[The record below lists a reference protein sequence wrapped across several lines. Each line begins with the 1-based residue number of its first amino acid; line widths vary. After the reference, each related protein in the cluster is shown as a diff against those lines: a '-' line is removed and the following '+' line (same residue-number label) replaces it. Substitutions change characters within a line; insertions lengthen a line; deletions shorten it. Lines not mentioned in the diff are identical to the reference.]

1 MGGTVAV
8 LGHHLTI
15 YRRVWRGS
23 VFTSFL
29 VPVLFLLGM
38 GISVGGY
45 VDERQGPLGVPYL
58 DFIAPGLL
66 MATAL
71 QVAVSESMWPV
82 FDGFAW
88 SRRYEVMRT
97 APVRTRDILL
107 GHVAFVQLRALIA
120 VAGFLLVMTLF
131 GAVHSALAPL
141 TLPVGVLVGCA
152 TSIPIFGYSAHV
164 KSENMFAVVMRFG
177 VIPMT
182 LFAGVFFEVDAM
194 PPAARALA
202 YVSPLWHGVELA
214 RGATLGVDTA
224 WSWPLHVGYLLAWIA
239 VGWPLAL
246 RQFTRR
252 LDT

>member
-1 MGGTVAV
+1 MSHPTAAV
-8 LGHHLTI
+8 LEYHFVM

-38 GISVGGY
+38 GVSVGGY
-45 VDERQGPLGVPYL
+45 VGDRGPLGVPYL

-66 MATAL
+66 VSTAL

-82 FDGFAW
+82 FDGFTW
-88 SRRYEVMRT
+88 NRRYEVMRT
-97 APVRTRDILL
+97 APLRVRDILL
-107 GHVAFVQLRALIA
+107 GHVAFVQLRALVA
-120 VAGFLLVMTLF
+120 VAGFLVVVALF
-131 GAVHSALAPL
+131 GAAHSPRAPL
-141 TLPVGVLVGCA
+141 TLLVGLLVGCA
-152 TSIPIFGYSAHV
+152 TACPIFAYSAWV
-164 KSENMFAVVMRFG
+164 KSEAMFAVVMRFG

-182 LFAGVFFEVDAM
+182 LFAGVFFPVDSL

-202 YVSPLWHGVELA
+202 YVSPLWHGVEMSRA
-214 RGATLGVDTA
+214 ATLGVDTA
-224 WSWPLHVGYLLAWIA
+224 WGWPLHTAYLLAWVA